1 MLKRATWPAGTV
13 HRLPLDS
20 RLLVGNRPGDPTR
33 RDVLVYTPPGFDPGR
48 RYPLLVDLI
57 GYTGSGASHTNWRP
71 FGQNL
76 PERLDRLLHQGR
88 IGPMIVALPD
98 CFTAF
103 GGNQYIDSAG
113 TGPYMSH
120 LVEEVVPFVEAH
132 FPILPGRDHR
142 AVFGKSSGG
151 YGALVHGMLRADFWG
166 AIASHSGDAYWEY
179 LFLPAFPR
187 LLKRLLEFDGDPAK
201 LLAAL
206 HAKEKFT
213 GDDIDVIMT
222 IGMAAHYDGDAAA
235 PLGFHLPFTWPDGR
249 LDPDR
254 WARWLAWD
262 PVRLLE
268 TRADAFASLRGIYI
282 DCGRKDQY
290 HLLWGARMLHDA
302 LSKRGIPHRY
312 EEFDDDHSD
321 VDYRM
326 DESLPWLWERVRV
339 AGG

>member
-1 MLKRATWPAGTV
+1 MLKRPTWPTGTV

-20 RLLVGNRPGDPTR
+20 RVLVGNRPGDPTR
-33 RDVLVYTPPGFDPGR
+33 RDVLVYTPPGFDPAR

-76 PERLDRLLHQGR
+76 PERLDRLYAEGR

-98 CFTAF
+98 CFTAY

-113 TGPYMSH
+113 TGRYMTH
-120 LVEEVVPFVEAH
+120 LVDELVPFVEAN

-142 AVFGKSSGG
+142 GVFGKSSGG
-151 YGALVHGMLRADFWG
+151 YGAFVHGMLRPDVWG
-166 AIASHSGDAYWEY
+166 AIASHSGDAGFDY

-187 LLKRLLEFDGDPAK
+187 LLRRLLEHDGDVTK

-206 HAKEKFT
+206 HAREKFT
-213 GDDIDVIMT
+213 GDDIDHLMT
-222 IGMAAHYDGDAAA
+222 IGMAAHFDGDPEA
-235 PLGFHLPFTWPDGR
+235 PLGFHLPFQWPSGR
-249 LDPDR
+249 LVPER
-254 WARWLAWD
+254 WERWLAWD
-262 PVRLLE
+262 PARLV
-268 TRADAFASLRGIYI
+268 DAHAEALATLRGMYF

-290 HLLWGARMLHDA
+290 HLLWGNRQVHASLEARGVA
-302 LSKRGIPHRY
+302 HRY

-326 DESLPWLWERVRV
+326 DVSLPWLWETLK
-339 AGG
+339 A